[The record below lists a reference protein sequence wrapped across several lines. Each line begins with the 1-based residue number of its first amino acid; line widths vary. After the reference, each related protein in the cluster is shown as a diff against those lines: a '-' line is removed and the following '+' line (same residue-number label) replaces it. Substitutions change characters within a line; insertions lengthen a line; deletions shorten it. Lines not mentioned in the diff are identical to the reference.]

1 MLPATTNLQVRTD
14 KYLSN
19 TLRQRSF
26 VEQITLKKKQNK
38 NNTINWILTIP
49 FTDWLDKI
57 GDDRYWSSTWKC
69 AAHVNQMILHVTLLY
84 NQKVTSQ
91 FQAVSASSLF
101 LLLACDANTRTR
113 SKTIKRREA
122 RLPSSLLV
130 SFAKLHSLKL
140 SNREEDFRNKSQL
153 VVAYTA
159 KRSYNNFP

>member
-26 VEQITLKKKQNK
+26 VEQITLKKKTNK
-38 NNTINWILTIP
+38 TINWILTIP

-57 GDDRYWSSTWKC
+57 GDDRYWSSTWTC
-69 AAHVNQMILHVTLLY
+69 AAHVNQMILHVTTLY
-84 NQKVTSQ
+84 NQKVTGQ

-122 RLPSSLLV
+122 RLPPSLLV
-130 SFAKLHSLKL
+130 SFAKLHSFKL
-140 SNREEDFRNKSQL
+140 SNRAEDFSNKSQL
-153 VVAYTA
+153 VVANTA
-159 KRSYNNFP
+159 TRSYNNSP